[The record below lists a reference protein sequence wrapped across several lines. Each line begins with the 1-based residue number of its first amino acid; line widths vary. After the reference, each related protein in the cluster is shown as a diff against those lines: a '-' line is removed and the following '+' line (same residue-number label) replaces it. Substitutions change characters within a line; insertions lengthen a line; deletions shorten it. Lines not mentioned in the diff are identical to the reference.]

1 MSADNAPAPTPAAGA
16 ATGGVTGATPADAT
30 APAEVLSRLGQIGV
44 AVSDLEAMTGFYRD
58 VLRLPFLFAA
68 PGMSFFDCGG
78 VRLMLSL
85 PEAGAKGEERGS
97 VLYFQV
103 RDIVAAHAALLGRG
117 AAFVGAPHVV
127 HRAPGME
134 LWMAFFRD
142 PEGNLLA
149 LMSEVRV

>member
-1 MSADNAPAPTPAAGA
+1 MTRD
-16 ATGGVTGATPADAT
+16 
-30 APAEVLSRLGQIGV
+30 EVSLSRIGQIGV
-44 AVSDLEAMTGFYRD
+44 AVRDLDAMTAYYRD

-85 PEAGAKGEERGS
+85 PEESGKGAQHHGS
-97 VLYFQV
+97 ILYFDAP
-103 RDIVAAHAALLGRG
+103 DIAAAHRELEDRG
-117 AAFVGAPHVV
+117 ATFIGAPHVV

-134 LWMAFFRD
+134 LWMAFFAD

-149 LMSEVRV
+149 LMSEVRS